1 MYAWRSMSGSDGG
14 TPRLLV
20 TGATGFIGG
29 RLVAAALARG
39 FAVRALVRDAHLAA
53 GLEPAELFQGDL
65 TDPPSLAGVEQGVD
79 LVVHCAGILGKWGT
93 PESVLHEVNVQGTVS
108 LLERFRDEAP
118 RLFVHLSAGGVTGPV
133 PRRVVDE
140 SYACRPATAFEKSK
154 WLGERHVL
162 EASPELGVPAVVLR
176 PTFTYGPG
184 DPHKLALFRAVRRGR
199 FAFIGDG
206 ESVVH
211 PVYVDDLLNGI
222 FLALERARP
231 GQVYIVGGER
241 PVTKRELIHA
251 IADAQEVRRPALRIP
266 RPLASAAAAVLETL
280 GRTLGFEPLLTRSRV
295 MMMADNFGYTIDK
308 ARAEL
313 GYRPEV
319 SLTEGIGRTAR
330 AYAEAGRL

>member
-1 MYAWRSMSGSDGG
+1 MEGSNSGA
-14 TPRLLV
+14 PRLLV

-39 FAVRALVRDAHLAA
+39 FAVRALVRDRERAA
-53 GLEPAELFQGDL
+53 DLGPAELFQGDL
-65 TDPPSLAGVEQGVD
+65 TDPASLAGVERGID

-93 PESVLHEVNVQGTVS
+93 PESVLHEVNVRGTAH
-108 LLERFRDEAP
+108 LLERFCAAAP

-140 SYACRPATAFEKSK
+140 SYACRPATAYEKTK

-162 EASPELGVPAVVLR
+162 ESAPASGVPAVVLR

-199 FAFIGDG
+199 FAFIGNG

-211 PVYVDDLLNGI
+211 PVYIDDLLNGI

-251 IADAQEVRRPALRIP
+251 IADAQGVRRPGLCVP
-266 RPLASAAAAVLETL
+266 RPLAAAAAAVLETL
-280 GRTLGFEPLLTRSRV
+280 GRSLGFEPLLTRSRV

-319 SLTEGIGRTAR
+319 PLTEGIGRTAR
-330 AYAEAGRL
+330 AYLEAGRL